1 MPYKKWSRLKGNAG
15 VQITENPVCTGV
27 HCPMHT
33 ALSVLRGAGGISSLV
48 VGMPECCCY
57 SRFVVDHTRGAERH
71 YTYILEDSEVVFGCS
86 KGVEDALRTM
96 AKEGCAHVL
105 VIRTCIPSLIGED
118 LEQAAKTV
126 TADTGTK
133 IQMIDA
139 AHYKRNGWMSGVTM
153 TLSALGDFAPALKK
167 QKLVYQLGEAE
178 GAQWQALCQILRS
191 AGYQVQPL
199 LPFEAAKWTE
209 LGASCCNL
217 ICSSLMEPLA
227 ERLYQR
233 FGTESVRLFAAVD
246 EASADSCYEEM
257 ERILKIALPRIR
269 CQAERPAADKVV
281 STVSTPD
288 AQSLA
293 LILSGLGIQLTGLHM
308 EEAIPWPGEKAGDPE
323 VFFCPDSAQHGETAL
338 CLSGSKVPGREI
350 EQAMKYIGCERIDA
364 LATLIRN
371 AQGGNQNAA
380 L

>member
-1 MPYKKWSRLKGNAG
+1 
-15 VQITENPVCTGV
+15 
-27 HCPMHT
+27 
-33 ALSVLRGAGGISSLV
+33 
-48 VGMPECCCY
+48 
-57 SRFVVDHTRGAERH
+57 
-71 YTYILEDSEVVFGCS
+71 
-86 KGVEDALRTM
+86 
-96 AKEGCAHVL
+96 
-105 VIRTCIPSLIGED
+105 
-118 LEQAAKTV
+118 
-126 TADTGTK
+126 
-133 IQMIDA
+133 
-139 AHYKRNGWMSGVTM
+139 
-153 TLSALGDFAPALKK
+153 
-167 QKLVYQLGEAE
+167 
-178 GAQWQALCQILRS
+178 
-191 AGYQVQPL
+191 
-199 LPFEAAKWTE
+199 
-209 LGASCCNL
+209 
-217 ICSSLMEPLA
+217 
-227 ERLYQR
+227 
-233 FGTESVRLFAAVD
+233 
-246 EASADSCYEEM
+246 M

>member
-1 MPYKKWSRLKGNAG
+1 M
-15 VQITENPVCTGV
+15 
-27 HCPMHT
+27 
-33 ALSVLRGAGGISSLV
+33 
-48 VGMPECCCY
+48 
-57 SRFVVDHTRGAERH
+57 
-71 YTYILEDSEVVFGCS
+71 
-86 KGVEDALRTM
+86 
-96 AKEGCAHVL
+96 
-105 VIRTCIPSLIGED
+105 
-118 LEQAAKTV
+118 
-126 TADTGTK
+126 
-133 IQMIDA
+133 
-139 AHYKRNGWMSGVTM
+139 
-153 TLSALGDFAPALKK
+153 
-167 QKLVYQLGEAE
+167 
-178 GAQWQALCQILRS
+178 
-191 AGYQVQPL
+191 
-199 LPFEAAKWTE
+199 PFEAAKWTE

-217 ICSSLMEPLA
+217 VCSSLMEPLA